1 LSSRQAAQARD
12 KNKALKGRIYDSFLK
27 VHGDKEYSAQKAV
40 TLIVKVAN
48 AGGAHMILV
57 VSTVSLVLSAWV
69 KFTTLI

>member
-27 VHGDKEYSAQKAV
+27 VHGDKEYSAQKA